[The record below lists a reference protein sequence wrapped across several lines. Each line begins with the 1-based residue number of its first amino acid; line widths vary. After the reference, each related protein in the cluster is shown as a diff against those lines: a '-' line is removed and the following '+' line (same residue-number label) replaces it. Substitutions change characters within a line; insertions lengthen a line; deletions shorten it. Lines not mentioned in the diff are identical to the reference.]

1 VSNNN
6 NSPKKKKN
14 RSITCLVL
22 VLLLLIGLGAALLVF
37 WYSPLLGRS
46 MQVLNSQPTEIRAEP
61 QQTQGEL
68 LPDDVQA
75 TPIPA
80 AQVPEPVN
88 TVVFEDLPEKQDK
101 GAAAPEG
108 SSLFPL
114 ETPIAIAE
122 FMEDA
127 DSNEEVP
134 QPTLIETPAEVVN
147 SIQTSR
153 TSCGDVQEM
162 HILLLGIDQMEQA
175 DAIRLVQVDF
185 VQQEVN
191 VLAVPRDLF
200 VPIPAMQVHGINQG
214 RINATYGYGEY
225 YNGRGGGVAMLADTL
240 QANFGVSFDHYVVLH
255 FDSISRYIDLLGGVD
270 LVLEKAVDGRPE
282 GFRYFF
288 AGKNHFDGQ
297 TAVDFMRIRVYDSDF
312 RRVDRQTQVLLAAY
326 DKFIQQ
332 DLLKQAGLL
341 AQALTDRGVVTD
353 LALNEAYALNCLGTA
368 LSRDDVR
375 FISIPS
381 DLYRPA
387 TTSAG
392 GNVQL
397 PQPGLKQ
404 FIQQQMGIHSQ

>member
-1 VSNNN
+1 M
-6 NSPKKKKN
+6 KKKK
-14 RSITCLVL
+14 SKLIIGIM
-22 VLLLLIGLGAALLVF
+22 LLLAALAAGAYWAWSNPLFGRRLSLADLNPSQTQADKETVDAEGGVQAASGASASAESALEPATDAEIQAQLAEEAPEMAALLQAQE
-37 WYSPLLGRS
+37 SARIEGKESL
-46 MQVLNSQPTEIRAEP
+46 T
-61 QQTQGEL
+61 QTQ
-68 LPDDVQA
+68 
-75 TPIPA
+75 TA
-80 AQVPEPVN
+80 AGQTACSSV
-88 TVVFEDLPEKQDK
+88 
-101 GAAAPEG
+101 GAFSA
-108 SSLFPL
+108 L
-114 ETPIAIAE
+114 
-122 FMEDA
+122 
-127 DSNEEVP
+127 V
-134 QPTLIETPAEVVN
+134 
-147 SIQTSR
+147 
-153 TSCGDVQEM
+153 
-162 HILLLGIDQMEQA
+162 LGIDQMEQA

-185 VQQEVN
+185 VEQEVI

-255 FDSISRYIDLLGGVD
+255 FASISRYIDLLGGVD
-270 LVLEKAVDGRPE
+270 LVLERGVDGRPE